1 MNIQPS
7 YHRGQPDTDFCQIV
21 KSRNELQLNRID
33 YIKNTQQNQVVIYL
47 ERDLLSGQ
55 EVNAFMQYMNLVIE
69 APRLLEYE
77 RPVRRHLI
85 EDKTLSDDETEIYQ
99 IGFSE
104 VALNRDFSYNI
115 VACRIIS
122 PGLLKINL
130 SFKRRKN
137 NLKNNVIN

>member
-7 YHRGQPDTDFCQIV
+7 YHRDQPEADFCQIV
-21 KSRNELQLNRID
+21 KSRNELQIDRID
-33 YIKNTQQNQVVIYL
+33 YIKDTQQNQMVIYL
-47 ERDLLSGQ
+47 ESDLLSGR
-55 EVNAFMQYMNLVIE
+55 EVNAFMQGMNLVIE

-77 RPVRRHLI
+77 RPIRRHLI
-85 EDKTLSDDETEIYQ
+85 EDKTLSDDEKEIYQ

-104 VALNRDFSYNI
+104 VELNWDFSYNI
-115 VACRIIS
+115 VACRILS

-137 NLKNNVIN
+137 NLKHNVVN